1 MELKT
6 LKVNVRQGKGK
17 GPAGRTRSAGEVP
30 GVVYGGGIDVL
41 HVAMNTREFGKLLQ
55 GGGQHAIVQLDVQ
68 DDASLSSPAQ
78 LKEVQ
83 HHPVRGHVLHADF
96 QRIRLDERI
105 IVLVPVVLTGQCRGV
120 IDGGVVDHQLRE
132 VEVEC
137 LALDV
142 PASLTLDVTDLGI
155 GDSCH
160 VENLVAPE
168 GVTIVTDAQ
177 RAVVV
182 VQAPRTVRAEGGE
195 EAAAEGGEPGVVGED
210 KDKKEKSDDSKP

>member
-6 LKVNVRQGKGK
+6 LKVNIRQGKGK
-17 GPAGRTRSAGEVP
+17 GPAGRTRNGGDVP
-30 GVVYGGGIDVL
+30 GVLYGGGTDVL
-41 HVAMNTREFGKLLQ
+41 HVTVNTREFGKIIQ
-55 GGGQHAIVQLDVQ
+55 GGGEHAIVQLDVQ
-68 DDASLSSPAQ
+68 GDASLSSPAL

-96 QRIRLDERI
+96 LRIRLDERI
-105 IVLVPVVLTGQCRGV
+105 TVLVPVVLTGQCKGV
-120 IDGGVVDHQLRE
+120 VDGGVVDHQLRE

-142 PASLTLDVTDLGI
+142 PASLTLDITELGI

-160 VENLVAPE
+160 VDKLVAPE
-168 GVTIVTDAQ
+168 GVSIVTDPG

-182 VQAPRTVRAEGGE
+182 VQAPRTVRAEGAE
-195 EAAAEGGEPGVVGED
+195 EGAAEGAEPALVGDE
-210 KDKKEKSDDSKP
+210 KKEKSDDDKS